1 MNTVHYLEVVTNEVE
16 STCALY
22 ASLWDLGF
30 GEPVADLGNAR
41 TAKRADGTLIGVRK
55 PMADH
60 EAPIVR
66 TYVEVQDIQ
75 AAAKSAEQNGAMVAY
90 APTKQGDAG
99 TFCIV
104 IHDGLQHGFWQA

>member
-1 MNTVHYLEVVTNEVE
+1 MNTVHYLEVVTHEVD

-22 ASLWDLGF
+22 ASLWDISF
-30 GEPVADLGNAR
+30 GEPVADLGQAR
-41 TAKRADGTLIGVRK
+41 TAKRPDGTLIGVRK
-55 PMADH
+55 PMAEH

-66 TYVEVQDIQ
+66 TYVEVKDIQ
-75 AAAKSAEQNGAMVAY
+75 AAAKSAEKQGAMIAY
-90 APTKQGDAG
+90 APTKQGESG